1 MAKSLAVPAPEEM
14 NMPIEALWGVG
25 TLILLAGL
33 IFGLVRYRRSRAAR
47 EQDEIERRSARWTP
61 QK

>member
-1 MAKSLAVPAPEEM
+1 MS
-14 NMPIEALWGVG
+14 IETLWGVG
-25 TLILLAGL
+25 TLVLLAGL
-33 IFGLVRYRRSRAAR
+33 IFAVVRYRRSRAAR